1 MLSVS
6 PCGDR
11 ARDPSGS
18 PAGPGG
24 TTREGYSPS
33 VPGRSVPTARGTI
46 RAVLFDLGGTLVDE
60 RDYAGWCDLARRF
73 YLEIDP
79 DAMTHA
85 YLEVEREVDESP
97 LRGEKDEQLT
107 DFWQRILG
115 RAAGQEVSPEVAVR
129 FRDALRAS
137 ERPFG
142 LFSDTRRCLDSL
154 SAERRVLAVV
164 SNSTSEAQVRQILH
178 KVGILDYFSRV
189 VSSGTEGVAKPD
201 REIFL
206 RALRRLKVRPEEAL
220 YVGNLPNTDAKGAI
234 AAGLHAL
241 WLNRYGFGY
250 GEDPPEIT
258 SLLEVPTWVRKIERG
273 D

>member
-1 MLSVS
+1 M
-6 PCGDR
+6 
-11 ARDPSGS
+11 
-18 PAGPGG
+18 
-24 TTREGYSPS
+24 
-33 VPGRSVPTARGTI
+33 
-46 RAVLFDLGGTLVDE
+46 LFDLGGTLVDE

-97 LRGEKDEQLT
+97 PPPSGVDAAI
-107 DFWQRILG
+107 DFWRRVLA
-115 RAAGQEVSPEVAVR
+115 RAAEKELPTELAAKFVATVR
-129 FRDALRAS
+129 GT

-142 LFSDTRRCLDSL
+142 LYSDTRRCLDTL
-154 SAERRVLAVV
+154 SGEHRQLGVV

-178 KVGILDYFSRV
+178 RVGILDYFSRV

-201 REIFL
+201 PEIFL
-206 RALRRLKVRPEEAL
+206 RAVRRMNLRPEETF
-220 YVGNLPNTDAKGAI
+220 YVGNLRHTDAKGAA
-234 AAGLHAL
+234 AAGLHSV

-258 SLLEVPTWVRKIERG
+258 SLLEVPLWVRRVERG
-273 D
+273 E

>member
-1 MLSVS
+1 M
-6 PCGDR
+6 
-11 ARDPSGS
+11 
-18 PAGPGG
+18 
-24 TTREGYSPS
+24 
-33 VPGRSVPTARGTI
+33 
-46 RAVLFDLGGTLVDE
+46 LFDLGGTLVDE
-60 RDYAGWCDLARRF
+60 RDYAGWSDLARRF

-97 LRGEKDEQLT
+97 PPAVGGDPAV
-107 DFWQRILG
+107 DFWRRVLA
-115 RAAGQEVSPEVAVR
+115 RAAQKEVPLELASRFVATVR
-129 FRDALRAS
+129 AT

-142 LFSDTRRCLDSL
+142 LYSDARRCLDAL
-154 SAERRVLAVV
+154 AGEHRRLGVV

-201 REIFL
+201 PEIFH
-206 RALRRLKVRPEEAL
+206 RAVRRMELRPEEAF
-220 YVGNLPNTDAKGAI
+220 YVGNLLHTDAKGAA
-234 AAGLHAL
+234 AAGLHAV

-258 SLLEVPTWVRKIERG
+258 SLLEVPLWVHRIERG
-273 D
+273 DGTPGANRGRGGR